1 MFNYA
6 KIITHD
12 TNTTLNCVLLIAINN
27 YISDETACD
36 RFYGYIFGNV
46 SKMRHDRTTSTIHL
60 KYNFQKN
67 CQIK

>member
-27 YISDETACD
+27 SILFQMKQPVIDFTDISLEM
-36 RFYGYIFGNV
+36 F
-46 SKMRHDRTTSTIHL
+46 L
-60 KYNFQKN
+60 K
-67 CQIK
+67 